1 MYIISCYNIN
11 IEGIGLMK
19 KDNKMYNK
27 SNTICIR
34 LTRKELDK
42 LEYLR
47 LKLDLRDLCKVIR
60 ELIDAE
66 FNRR

>member
-1 MYIISCYNIN
+1 
-11 IEGIGLMK
+11 
-19 KDNKMYNK
+19 MYNK

-47 LKLDLRDLCKVIR
+47 LKFDLRDLSKVIR

>member
-1 MYIISCYNIN
+1 MWYNVIIKGVDTI
-11 IEGIGLMK
+11 K
-19 KDNKMYNK
+19 KDKDMYNK

-34 LTRKELDK
+34 LTRKELDR

-47 LKLDLRDLCKVIR
+47 LKFDLRDLSKVIR
-60 ELIDAE
+60 QLIDEE